1 MLELNKPGFEDFI
14 FINFHIQINITIL
27 VILIYLI

>member
-14 FINFHIQINITIL
+14 FINLHVQINKTIL
-27 VILIYLI
+27 VILINLI